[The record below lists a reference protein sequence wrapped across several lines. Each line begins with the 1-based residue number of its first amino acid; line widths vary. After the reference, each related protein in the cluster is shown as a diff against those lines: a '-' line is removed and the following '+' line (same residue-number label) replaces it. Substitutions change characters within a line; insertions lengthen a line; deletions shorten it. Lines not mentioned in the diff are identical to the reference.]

1 MLKSTLQTILSA
13 LFILLF
19 VYTGVSKLLDHR
31 FFEATL
37 SKSPLIGR
45 ASTVLSYALPVVELG
60 VAALLFIHQRIRW
73 GWYAASALMVM
84 FTGYIAYM
92 LLSQSTLPCSCGG
105 ALKGL
110 TWVEHLLFNAAFT
123 ILAFAGL
130 WLSRYQNTPTIKAN
144 FKTIV

>member
-1 MLKSTLQTILSA
+1 MMLKSTLQRILSS

-19 VYTGVSKLLDHR
+19 VYTGISKLLEHH

-37 SKSPLIGR
+37 SKSPLIGQ
-45 ASTVLSYALPVVELG
+45 ASTVLSYALPVVELV
-60 VAALLFIHQRIRW
+60 VAALLFVHRRIRL
-73 GWYAASALMVM
+73 GWYIAFALMAM
-84 FTGYIAYM
+84 FTGYIGYM

-110 TWVEHLLFNAAFT
+110 SWGEHLLFNTTFT

-130 WLSRYQNTPTIKAN
+130 WLSRHQNTPTIKPVS
-144 FKTIV
+144 KR